1 MTASHRNAVSAALH
15 RAGLLA
21 GLLAVLAGILGMH
34 VLTGTHS
41 IHAPA
46 ALTAAADAAMEHAE
60 SAAAHG
66 HPEDEVAEAS
76 PARLSS
82 DGHNGP
88 GVIAEH
94 CSCSDSC
101 AGMPTMTVSCTPLG
115 KTGSLSAPLP
125 GTAVFGTVSNA
136 TAPGAVPRSYSYL
149 PGSPSPGELSISRT

>member
-60 SAAAHG
+60 PAAAHG

-82 DGHNGP
+82 DGHNTP
-88 GVIAEH
+88 GVIAGI
-94 CSCSDSC
+94 
-101 AGMPTMTVSCTPLG
+101 AR
-115 KTGSLSAPLP
+115 API
-125 GTAVFGTVSNA
+125 AA
-136 TAPGAVPRSYSYL
+136 RACQR
-149 PGSPSPGELSISRT
+149 